1 MSRAFWTSAFSGTIV
16 AALVINQMALSRTEA
31 GMIVAV
37 LINTLFWLAIIDI
50 FVVGP
55 PPPPTTPRNP

>member
-1 MSRAFWTSAFSGTIV
+1 MSRAFWTAAFSGTIT
-16 AALVINQMALSRTEA
+16 AALVISQLSLSRTEA

-50 FVVGP
+50 FVVKGKE
-55 PPPPTTPRNP
+55 